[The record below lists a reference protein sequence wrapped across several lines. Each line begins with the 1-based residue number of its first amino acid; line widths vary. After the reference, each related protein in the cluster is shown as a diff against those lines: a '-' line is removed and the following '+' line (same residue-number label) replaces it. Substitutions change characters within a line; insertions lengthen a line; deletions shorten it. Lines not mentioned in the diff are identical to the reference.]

1 MGVPALLPLPF
12 GAPPP
17 TQFAV
22 DDWNARLGSVCG
34 SFHTRAP
41 AGLVRGSVSMQA
53 VLGMDIASINVG
65 PSQIVRSQQDAN
77 RDGSAYYFLIA
88 QRASQVQILH
98 KNRST
103 LLQAGDLV
111 LVDSS
116 QQSDFIYNDASGAGM
131 SSQFSVHIP
140 RKFLADSVAGQH
152 IGEKIPAESDLA
164 QCVWQQLNALQ
175 QLSALLAGPQLQT
188 DAFQGLFLK
197 AFTQIFSSHK
207 HQDKFVKVVLSLLLD
222 AGEQSAA
229 VDHFANMSFSSRRT
243 FFRIF
248 ENRQISFGELL
259 KYIRLLRFLKL
270 CHGAGADAAPLSISA
285 MAYQAGF
292 TDISN
297 FNRLF
302 KLNFGVSPGA
312 LFGKC

>member
-12 GAPPP
+12 VGPPT

-41 AGLVRGSVSMQA
+41 AGVVRGSVSMQP
-53 VLGMDIASINVG
+53 VLGIDIASINVG

-88 QRASQVQILH
+88 QRASQVQVLH

-116 QQSDFIYNDASGAGM
+116 QQSDFIYADASGSGM

-140 RKFLADSVAGQH
+140 RQFLADSVAGQH
-152 IGEKIPAESDLA
+152 IGEKIPAQSDLA

-175 QLSALLAGPQLQT
+175 QLSALLGVPQLQT
-188 DAFQGLFLK
+188 DPFQALFLK

-222 AGEQSAA
+222 ADEQSSA
-229 VDHFANMSFSSRRT
+229 VDHFASMSFSSRRT

-270 CHGAGADAAPLSISA
+270 CNGAGTDAAPRSIST
-285 MAYQAGF
+285 MAYAAGF

-297 FNRLF
+297 FNHLF
-302 KLNFGVSPGA
+302 KLNFGVTPGA
-312 LFGKC
+312 LFAKC

>member
-12 GAPPP
+12 VGPPT

-41 AGLVRGSVSMQA
+41 AGVVRGSVSMQP
-53 VLGMDIASINVG
+53 VLGIDIASINVG

-88 QRASQVQILH
+88 QRASQVQVLH

-116 QQSDFIYNDASGAGM
+116 QQSDFIYTDVSGTGM

-140 RKFLADSVAGQH
+140 RQFLADSVAGQH
-152 IGEKIPAESDLA
+152 IGEKIPA
-164 QCVWQQLNALQ
+164 
-175 QLSALLAGPQLQT
+175 
-188 DAFQGLFLK
+188 
-197 AFTQIFSSHK
+197 
-207 HQDKFVKVVLSLLLD
+207 
-222 AGEQSAA
+222 QSAELEP
-229 VDHFANMSFSSRRT
+229 H
-243 FFRIF
+243 
-248 ENRQISFGELL
+248 NRKRKFPLQHHQHNQHADNKHALAKMQMVKPVHAEI
-259 KYIRLLRFLKL
+259 IRS
-270 CHGAGADAAPLSISA
+270 G
-285 MAYQAGF
+285 
-292 TDISN
+292 
-297 FNRLF
+297 
-302 KLNFGVSPGA
+302 
-312 LFGKC
+312 